1 MRFSEKWLRTWVDPQ
16 IGTQE
21 LCDQLTSV
29 GLEVDAVENLAGE
42 FDGVVIGEIMEHEA
56 HPNADRLSI
65 CKVFDGSEKYSV
77 VCGAPNARV
86 GLKTAFARVGS
97 ELSGGLKIK
106 RTKLRGIQ
114 SDGMLCSAKELGIS
128 DDHEGIMELSD
139 SLPLGSELREALDL
153 DDVSIELDL
162 TPNRGDCFSIRGIA
176 REVAVRNRMLVSE
189 PAMSEVTGAT

>member
-65 CKVFDGSEKYSV
+65 CKVFDG
-77 VCGAPNARV
+77 
-86 GLKTAFARVGS
+86 
-97 ELSGGLKIK
+97 
-106 RTKLRGIQ
+106 
-114 SDGMLCSAKELGIS
+114 
-128 DDHEGIMELSD
+128 
-139 SLPLGSELREALDL
+139 
-153 DDVSIELDL
+153 
-162 TPNRGDCFSIRGIA
+162 
-176 REVAVRNRMLVSE
+176 
-189 PAMSEVTGAT
+189 